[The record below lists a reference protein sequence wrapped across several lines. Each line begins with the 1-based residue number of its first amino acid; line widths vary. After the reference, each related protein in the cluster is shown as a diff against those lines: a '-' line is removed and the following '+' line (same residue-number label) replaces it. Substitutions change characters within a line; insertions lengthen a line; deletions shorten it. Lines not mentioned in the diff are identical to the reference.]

1 MEGFIDELNQAFL
14 TADLGQGPLDF
25 QIDTGLNGS
34 FVIGA
39 ELFELSD
46 AVPQGPVIAD
56 LAADNSQTFESFDIQ
71 FRFLDED
78 VMTRILV
85 GPGTDCLIG
94 TAMLNPHRLELDYGS
109 RTVRLV
115 CNPAW

>member
-1 MEGFIDELNQAFL
+1 MDGYIDELNQAFL
-14 TADLGQGPLDF
+14 TVDLGHEPLDF
-25 QIDTGLNGS
+25 QIDTGFNGS

-39 ELFELSD
+39 ELFELPN

-56 LAADNSQTFESFDIQ
+56 LAADNVQSFEAFDVQ

-78 VMTRILV
+78 VLTRLLV

-94 TAMLNPHRLELDYGS
+94 TAMLDPHCLEIDYGQ
-109 RTVRLV
+109 RRVRLAR
-115 CNPAW
+115 NPNW